1 MSVYTR
7 LARLQGVAIVA
18 GYEPPVQHSDF
29 GRRDPRFCS
38 SPTETRIP
46 TPPRVSLE
54 LVHHAPTD
62 TVSRVG
68 PDRVKLALYAS
79 QQHTLRCMPPGQK
92 HAYLASHPTDNRPC
106 EKRPQFTVASGF
118 SAPRD

>member
-1 MSVYTR
+1 MSP
-7 LARLQGVAIVA
+7 A
-18 GYEPPVQHSDF
+18 GYEHPVQRSDYGRRDPRFDF
-29 GRRDPRFCS
+29 GRRDPRFCW
-38 SPTETRIP
+38 

-62 TVSRVG
+62 TVSGVG

-79 QQHTLRCMPPGQK
+79 HPHTLRCMPPGQK

-106 EKRPQFTVASGF
+106 EKRPQYTVASGF
-118 SAPRD
+118 SAFTPPHCCAPRH